1 MAALF
6 EYKLRLAAAPSTDLK
21 NTCHAPYPQVTS
33 RLPEN
38 SPPGNEFALKS
49 IVGSICALATPFRG
63 GAVDF
68 DAFAKLIDFQLDGG
82 TQALVVAG
90 STGEAHSL
98 DSAEYDQLLR
108 QAVARVAGRATILA
122 GTGTANTRKTI
133 ELTRRAQSLGAD
145 AALVVTPYYVRPTQ
159 EGLLRHYTE
168 VADHGDL
175 PVVLYNV
182 PGRTGCDLKPETV
195 AKLALHERIVGV
207 KEAVGTPERVA
218 ALAALRSSK
227 FAFLSGDDPTGMAA
241 ILAGAEGVISV
252 AANAAPRPFR
262 ALCDA
267 ARAGDRAHAQTL
279 HDALTPL
286 FDLLGVEPNPIPLK
300 WALARLGIGTSDMR
314 LPLTTLSAAY
324 HERAGQVVDA
334 VTQLAA
340 AIQPRHSSAA

>member
-1 MAALF
+1 M
-6 EYKLRLAAAPSTDLK
+6 
-21 NTCHAPYPQVTS
+21 
-33 RLPEN
+33 
-38 SPPGNEFALKS
+38 KS

-68 DAFAKLIDFQLDGG
+68 DAFARLIDFQLEGG

-90 STGEAHSL
+90 STGEAHAL
-98 DSAEYDQLLR
+98 DAAEYDQLLR
-108 QAVARVAGRATILA
+108 QAVARVAGRATVLA

-133 ELTRRAQSLGAD
+133 DLTRRARELGAD

-168 VADHGDL
+168 VADHGGL

-182 PGRTGCDLKPETV
+182 PGRTGCDLKPDTV
-195 AKLALHERIVGV
+195 AKLALHERIVGI
-207 KEAVGTPERVA
+207 KEAIGERERIA
-218 ALAALRSSK
+218 ALVAIKSPK
-227 FAFLSGDDPTGMAA
+227 FVFLSGDDATGMEAM
-241 ILAGAEGVISV
+241 LAGAEGVISV

-286 FDLLGVEPNPIPLK
+286 FELMGVEPNPIPVK
-300 WALARLGIGTSDMR
+300 WALAHLGIGTSELR
-314 LPLTTLSAAY
+314 LPLTPLSAVH
-324 HERAGQVVDA
+324 HEKARHVLDA
-334 VTQLAA
+334 VQQLAA
-340 AIQPRHSSAA
+340 SIQPRHSSAA